1 MQKKLILGSSS
12 PYRKELLSR
21 LNIPFE
27 CHSPSIDETPF
38 DNESPEALVRRLT
51 IEKAFAVDQDRKKS
65 AQFHALIISSDQ
77 VAVLNKQI
85 LGKPHTHQ
93 NAVKQLSSFSGKKV
107 SFLTGLCLLNQED
120 QSYQYVLNEYHVYFR
135 ALTHQEIDNYV
146 QIEQPL
152 NCAGSFKCEGLGVS
166 LFERMEGDDP
176 NSLIGLPLISLCQL
190 LREQGVNPISSSI

>member
-21 LNIPFE
+21 LNLPFE

-38 DNESPEALVRRLT
+38 DGESPETLVKRLT
-51 IEKAFAVDQDRKKS
+51 IEKAFAVDQGRKES
-65 AQFHALIISSDQ
+65 TQSHALIISSDQ
-77 VAVLNKQI
+77 VAVLDKQI
-85 LGKPHTHQ
+85 LGKPHTHS

-107 SFLTGLCLLNQED
+107 SFLTGLCLLSQED

-135 ALTHQEIDNYV
+135 ALTQQEIDNYV